1 MCLALL
7 VRGEVGRALQA
18 CGPGAELWLGAAE
31 LWSGV
36 GRVHAKADGI
46 PKAWSSLLG
55 ADPNRYRHS
64 PERLKKGSQDDVS
77 THVHQGRRQSGKAG
91 LCGHRG
97 FFSGPLTKWGT
108 NLLQQHLG
116 LALTSLEIPGR
127 VEGPGV
133 SVVWMGTSGASC
145 LPPGISDTFLPTQGW
160 TALLLQGPR
169 KACSGHPFLAPPQL
183 TPSSFATWNTGS

>member
-1 MCLALL
+1 MCLTLL

-91 LCGHRG
+91 TLWAQRLLFRTFNQVGNQPSTAAFGAGSHL
-97 FFSGPLTKWGT
+97 SG
-108 NLLQQHLG
+108 N
-116 LALTSLEIPGR
+116 
-127 VEGPGV
+127 
-133 SVVWMGTSGASC
+133 
-145 LPPGISDTFLPTQGW
+145 
-160 TALLLQGPR
+160 PR
-169 KACSGHPFLAPPQL
+169 KG
-183 TPSSFATWNTGS
+183 